1 MRVFVVIRDFFSI
14 GGAENFA
21 RDFVKFLKDRKV
33 EVRVLTTRK
42 NFFKKKRSFPENI
55 KIVEFYTPEIRFLGT
70 IIYYISLSLYLI
82 FHSKDFDVIQSFF
95 LKHSSFVS
103 ILIGKFLRKK
113 VFCRMECSGKFGD
126 IESLK
131 KLPFSKI
138 FLKVFKMADGIIVL
152 SKEMQK
158 ELEIIKFKREK
169 LFLIP
174 NAVDINK
181 FKPYKDKEK
190 LKNEFGYSEKKIII
204 FVGRLTKQKGVE
216 YLIKSF
222 EKLKIDEKYLI
233 ILGDGELREKLEKM
247 VFSLGLKDK
256 VLFAGRKKEVLP
268 YLQVA
273 DIFVLPSLSEGLPIS
288 VLEAMSCGLPVVVSK
303 VGGNVDVVEDGT
315 NGYLV
320 EPQNICQIKK
330 AIEELL
336 ANERKTKEIGGINRK
351 KIEENYSYDTII
363 ERYLNLYKMN
373 C

>member
-1 MRVFVVIRDFFSI
+1 MKIFVVIRDFFSI

-42 NFFKKKRSFPENI
+42 NFFKKKRSFSENI

-158 ELEIIKFKREK
+158 ELELHKFKKEK

-181 FKPYKDKEK
+181 FKPHKEKEK
-190 LKNEFGYSEKKIII
+190 LREKFGYCGKKIII
-204 FVGRLTKQKGVE
+204 FIGRLTEQKGVK
-216 YLIKSF
+216 YLIESF
-222 EKLKIDEKYLI
+222 EKLEIKEKYLI
-233 ILGDGELREKLEKM
+233 ILGDGELKETLKNM
-247 VFSLGLKDK
+247 VFSLGIDDK
-256 VLFAGRKKEVLP
+256 VLFAGRKKNVLP
-268 YLQVA
+268 YLQIA
-273 DIFVLPSLSEGLPIS
+273 DIFVLPSFSEGLPIS
-288 VLEAMSCGLPVVVSK
+288 LLEAMACGLPVIVSK
-303 VGGNVDVVEDGT
+303 VGGNVDVVEDKI

-320 EPQNICQIKK
+320 EPKNVWKLKSAMEDLLKK
-330 AIEELL
+330 EKELEL
-336 ANERKTKEIGGINRK
+336 MRKRNRE
-351 KIEENYSYDTII
+351 KIVKNYSFGVIV
-363 ERYLNLYKMN
+363 EKYLNLYNKK
-373 C
+373 